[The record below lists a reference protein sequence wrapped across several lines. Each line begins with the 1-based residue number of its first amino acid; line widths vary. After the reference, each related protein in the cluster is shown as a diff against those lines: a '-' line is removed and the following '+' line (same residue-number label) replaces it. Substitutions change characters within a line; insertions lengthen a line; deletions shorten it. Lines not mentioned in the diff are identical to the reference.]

1 MLPITID
8 NLFYLAFKKKV
19 GGKPVATEGDLMG
32 CEVVESKPGALREMT
47 VTGQDGLP
55 VRRIVV
61 MSGSDP
67 Q

>member
-8 NLFYLAFKKKV
+8 NLFHLAFEKKV
-19 GGKPVATEGDLMG
+19 GGKPVATEGDLKG
-32 CEVVESKPGALREMT
+32 CEVVESKPGALREIE
-47 VTGQDGLP
+47 VRGEDGKP
-55 VRRIVV
+55 KRRIVT

>member
-32 CEVVESKPGALREMT
+32 CEVVESKPGALR
-47 VTGQDGLP
+47 GDDGNRT
-55 VRRIVV
+55 RRFA
-61 MSGSDP
+61 GEKDCGNEWK
-67 Q
+67 